1 MQHSLNEVIQLL
13 TSNTVPV
20 CVCAGCPLALRYLQT
35 LAQSGLPQP
44 FSSIQPRIQL
54 PKSLQSMLHTSSRP
68 RWPFILQIPN
78 WNQLKTTWAGQSQS
92 WEAFLLSGF
101 FCLGSS
107 RWKFLLLASSSNFKC
122 IPSRSE
128 IFSAEHK
135 NHVHTLSSETSRF
148 LAKGSKSA
156 VYTYILCYFHFT
168 TPHYAAKYCV
178 LLSKKN
184 IDNIKIIL
192 PIPVNLSWLRC
203 QISGFYFH

>member
-1 MQHSLNEVIQLL
+1 MSTNTRTIRVTTVIQLNTATNSTAKKSPIHAAYKQSPTL
-13 TSNTVPV
+13 TLHTPNTKLKPIKNHVSRAV
-20 CVCAGCPLALRYLQT
+20 TELG
-35 LAQSGLPQP
+35 G
-44 FSSIQPRIQL
+44 FSSL
-54 PKSLQSMLHTSSRP
+54 WL
-68 RWPFILQIPN
+68 
-78 WNQLKTTWAGQSQS
+78 
-92 WEAFLLSGF
+92 FL
-101 FCLGSS
+101 CLGSS

-128 IFSAEHK
+128 IFSAKHK

-168 TPHYAAKYCV
+168 TPHYAGKYCV

>member
-13 TSNTVPV
+13 TSNTDPV
-20 CVCAGCPLALRYLQT
+20 CVLGCPLALRYLQT

-54 PKSLQSMLHTSSRP
+54 PKSLLSMLHTSSRP

-78 WNQLKTTWAGQSQS
+78 WNQSKTTWAGQSQS

-101 FCLGSS
+101 FSVWGVHVE
-107 RWKFLLLASSSNFKC
+107 NFFSWLHLRILNAYRRDQKSFQ
-122 IPSRSE
+122 PSTKTT
-128 IFSAEHK
+128 FTH
-135 NHVHTLSSETSRF
+135 SSETSRF

>member
-1 MQHSLNEVIQLL
+1 MCWLSISFKISTNTRTIRVTTAIQLNTATNSTAKKSPIHAAYKQSPTL
-13 TSNTVPV
+13 TLHTPNTKLKPIKNHVSRAV
-20 CVCAGCPLALRYLQT
+20 TELG
-35 LAQSGLPQP
+35 G
-44 FSSIQPRIQL
+44 FSSL
-54 PKSLQSMLHTSSRP
+54 WL
-68 RWPFILQIPN
+68 
-78 WNQLKTTWAGQSQS
+78 
-92 WEAFLLSGF
+92 FL
-101 FCLGSS
+101 CLGSS

-192 PIPVNLSWLRC
+192 PIPVNLSWLGC